1 MALEGKVCYFT
12 FGRFQPPTTGH
23 KENFDG
29 LKRAAGSHDYRIY
42 ISQSCDG
49 GSSGAKN
56 KGQNPLPPDIKLE
69 YMNKMFPEH
78 RGKIFSGPKQP
89 VEILQDLMMAG
100 YDEVVFL
107 VGSDRVSAMQFLH
120 KYNGKDFS
128 FRKIDIQSS
137 GSRDADGDTFAI
149 SGTKMRRA
157 AFAGDFKTFRSG
169 IPSALKDADC
179 KKLMNEIKSRL
190 PDNFK

>member
-1 MALEGKVCYFT
+1 MALNCIKCYFT

-29 LKRAAGSHDYRIY
+29 VKRIASQHGHDYRIY
-42 ISQSCDG
+42 ISQSFDT
-49 GSSGAKN
+49 
-56 KGQNPLPPDIKLE
+56 KGKNPLKPDRKLH
-69 YMNKMFPEH
+69 YMNLMFPEH
-78 RGKIFSGPKQP
+78 RGMIYSGPKDP
-89 VEILQDLMMAG
+89 VAIMQDLMMAG
-100 YDEVVFL
+100 YNEVVFL

-128 FRKIDIQSS
+128 FRSIDIQSS

-157 AFAGDFKTFRSG
+157 AHANDFKLFRQG
-169 IPSALKDADC
+169 IPRSMNDKDC
-179 KKLMNEIKSRL
+179 KMMMDEIRKNL
-190 PDNFK
+190 PANFK

>member
-1 MALEGKVCYFT
+1 MALDGKVCYFT

-29 LKRAAGSHDYRIY
+29 VKRAAGSNDYRIY
-42 ISQSCDG
+42 ISQTVDKK
-49 GSSGAKN
+49 GS
-56 KGQNPLPPDIKLE
+56 NPLPPDRKKY
-69 YMNKMFPEH
+69 YMDKMFPEH

-128 FRKIDIQSS
+128 FRKIEIRSS

-157 AFAGDFKTFRSG
+157 AAAGDFAAFRKG
-169 IPSALKDADC
+169 IPRALNDRYCRALMEEIKDA
-179 KKLMNEIKSRL
+179 L
-190 PDNFK
+190 PDNYV

>member
-23 KENFDG
+23 KDNFDG
-29 LKRAAGSHDYRIY
+29 VKRAAGKHDYRIY
-42 ISQSCDG
+42 ISQTVDLK
-49 GSSGAKN
+49 GS
-56 KGQNPLPPDIKLE
+56 NPLPPDRKKF
-69 YMNKMFPEH
+69 YMDKMFPEH
-78 RGKIFSGPKQP
+78 KGKIFSGPKQP
-89 VEILQDLMMAG
+89 VAILQDLMLAG

-128 FRKIDIQSS
+128 FRKIDIVSS

-157 AFAGDFKTFRSG
+157 AFAGDFSTFRKG
-169 IPSALKDADC
+169 IPRALNDNDC
-179 KKLMNEIKSRL
+179 RTLMSEIAAAL
-190 PDNFK
+190 PKNFK

>member
-1 MALEGKVCYFT
+1 MALDGKVCYFT

-29 LKRAAGSHDYRIY
+29 VKRAAGSNDYRIY
-42 ISQSCDG
+42 ISQTVDKK
-49 GSSGAKN
+49 GS
-56 KGQNPLPPDIKLE
+56 NPLPPARKKY
-69 YMNKMFPEH
+69 YMDKMFPEH

-89 VEILQDLMMAG
+89 VEILQDLMLAG

-128 FRKIDIQSS
+128 FRKIEIKSS

-157 AFAGDFKTFRSG
+157 AHAGDFKLFRQG
-169 IPSALKDADC
+169 IPRALNDNDC
-179 KKLMNEIKSRL
+179 RALMSVIAANL
-190 PDNFK
+190 PANFK

>member
-1 MALEGKVCYFT
+1 MAIGKCCYFT

-29 LKRAAGSHDYRIY
+29 VKQAAGSHDYRIY
-42 ISQSCDG
+42 ISQTVDTK
-49 GSSGAKN
+49 GS
-56 KGQNPLPPDIKLE
+56 NPLPPDVKLS

-78 RGKIFSGPKQP
+78 NGKIYSGPKQP
-89 VEILQDLMMAG
+89 VEILQDLMLAG

-128 FRKIDIQSS
+128 FRNIEIKSS

-169 IPSALKDADC
+169 IPRALNDKEC
-179 KKLMNEIKSRL
+179 MNLMNEIQSRL
-190 PDNFK
+190 PKTFK

>member
-1 MALEGKVCYFT
+1 MALIGKKCYFT

-23 KENFDG
+23 AENFAG
-29 LKRAAGSHDYRIY
+29 VKKAAGSDDYRIY
-42 ISQSCDG
+42 ISQTVDKK
-49 GSSGAKN
+49 GS
-56 KGQNPLPPDIKLE
+56 NPLPPDRKFH
-69 YMNKMFPEH
+69 YMNLMFPEH

-89 VEILQDLMMAG
+89 VAIMQDLMMAG
-100 YDEVVFL
+100 YDDVVFL

-128 FRKIDIQSS
+128 FRNIEITSS

-157 AFAGDFKTFRSG
+157 AFANDFKTFRSG
-169 IPSALKDADC
+169 IPRALSDKDC
-179 KKLMNEIKSRL
+179 MSLMAEIKANL
-190 PDNFK
+190 PSNFS

>member
-1 MALEGKVCYFT
+1 MALNGRTCYFT

-23 KENFDG
+23 AENFAG
-29 LKRAAGSHDYRIY
+29 VKRSAGQNDYRIY
-42 ISQSCDG
+42 ISQTVD
-49 GSSGAKN
+49 N
-56 KGQNPLPPDIKLE
+56 KGSNPLPPDRKKY
-69 YMNKMFPEH
+69 YMDKMFPEH
-78 RGKIFSGPKQP
+78 KGKIYSGPRQP
-89 VEILQDLMMAG
+89 VEILKDLMLAG

-120 KYNGKDFS
+120 KYNGTEFS
-128 FRKIDIQSS
+128 FRKIEIQSS

-169 IPSALKDADC
+169 IPKALNDKEC
-179 KKLMNEIKSRL
+179 MELMKEIRNLL
-190 PDNFK
+190 PKNFK

>member
-1 MALEGKVCYFT
+1 MALDGKVCYFT

-23 KENFDG
+23 KQNFDG
-29 LKRAAGSHDYRIY
+29 VKRAAGQHDYRIY
-42 ISQSCDG
+42 ISQSVDT
-49 GSSGAKN
+49 
-56 KGQNPLPPDIKLE
+56 KGNNPLPPDRKLF
-69 YMNKMFPEH
+69 YMEKMFPEH

-89 VEILQDLMMAG
+89 VAILQDLMLAG

-120 KYNGKDFS
+120 KYNGTEFS

-157 AFAGDFKTFRSG
+157 AFAEDFKTFRSG
-169 IPSALKDADC
+169 IPRALNDRDC
-179 KKLMNEIKSRL
+179 RALMYEILANL
-190 PDNFK
+190 PKNYK

>member
-1 MALEGKVCYFT
+1 MALEGKICYFT

-23 KENFDG
+23 KDNFAG
-29 LKRAAGSHDYRIY
+29 VKQAAGSHDYRIY
-42 ISQSCDG
+42 ISQSYDG
-49 GSSGAKN
+49 GSGAKN
-56 KGQNPLPPDIKLE
+56 KGQNPLPPDRKLY
-69 YMNKMFPEH
+69 YMEKMFPEH
-78 RGKIFSGPKQP
+78 KGKIYSGPKQP
-89 VEILQDLMMAG
+89 VEILQDLMLAG

-120 KYNGKDFS
+120 KYNGTEFS
-128 FRKIDIQSS
+128 FRRIEIQSS

-169 IPSALKDADC
+169 IPRALNDNDC
-179 KKLMNEIKSRL
+179 RALMSEIVANL
-190 PDNFK
+190 PKNFK

>member
-1 MALEGKVCYFT
+1 MALDGKVCYFT

-29 LKRAAGSHDYRIY
+29 VKRAAGQHDYRIY
-42 ISQSCDG
+42 ISQTVDKK
-49 GSSGAKN
+49 GS
-56 KGQNPLPPDIKLE
+56 NPLPPDRKKY
-69 YMNKMFPEH
+69 YMDKMFPEH
-78 RGKIFSGPKQP
+78 RGKIYSGPKQP
-89 VEILQDLMMAG
+89 VEILQDLMLAG

-128 FRKIDIQSS
+128 FRKIEIQSS

-169 IPSALKDADC
+169 IPKALSDNEC
-179 KKLMNEIKSRL
+179 RNLMNEIVANL
-190 PDNFK
+190 PANFK

>member
-23 KENFDG
+23 KDNFDG
-29 LKRAAGSHDYRIY
+29 VKRAAGKHDYRIY
-42 ISQSCDG
+42 ISQTVDLK
-49 GSSGAKN
+49 GS
-56 KGQNPLPPDIKLE
+56 NPLPPDRKKF
-69 YMNKMFPEH
+69 YMDKMFPEH
-78 RGKIFSGPKQP
+78 KGKIFSGPKQP
-89 VEILQDLMMAG
+89 VAILQDLMLAG

-128 FRKIDIQSS
+128 FRKIDIVSS

-157 AFAGDFKTFRSG
+157 AFAGDFDTFRKG
-169 IPSALKDADC
+169 IPRALNDNDC
-179 KKLMNEIKSRL
+179 RTLMSEIAAAL
-190 PDNFK
+190 PKNFK

>member
-1 MALEGKVCYFT
+1 MALDGKVCYFT

-23 KENFDG
+23 KDNFAG
-29 LKRAAGSHDYRIY
+29 VKRAAGDNDYRIY
-42 ISQSCDG
+42 ISQTVDKK
-49 GSSGAKN
+49 GS
-56 KGQNPLPPDIKLE
+56 NPLPPDRKKY
-69 YMNKMFPEH
+69 YMDKMFPEH

-89 VEILQDLMMAG
+89 VAILQDLMMAG

-128 FRKIDIQSS
+128 FRKIEIKSS

-157 AFAGDFKTFRSG
+157 AAAGDYKQFRKG
-169 IPSALKDADC
+169 IPPSLNDRDCRSLMAEIAAALPKD
-179 KKLMNEIKSRL
+179 
-190 PDNFK
+190 FK

>member
-1 MALEGKVCYFT
+1 M
-12 FGRFQPPTTGH
+12 
-23 KENFDG
+23 D
-29 LKRAAGSHDYRIY
+29 HDYRIY
-42 ISQSCDG
+42 ISQTVDKK
-49 GSSGAKN
+49 GS
-56 KGQNPLPPDIKLE
+56 NPLLPPDRKKLF

-78 RGKIFSGPKQP
+78 RGKIYSGPKQP
-89 VEILQDLMMAG
+89 VEILARSYDAG
-100 YDEVVFL
+100 YNEVVFL

-157 AFAGDFKTFRSG
+157 AHAGDFKYISFWYSQ
-169 IPSALKDADC
+169 S
-179 KKLMNEIKSRL
+179 IK
-190 PDNFK
+190 

>member
-1 MALEGKVCYFT
+1 MALDGKVCYFT

-23 KENFDG
+23 KENFAG
-29 LKRAAGSHDYRIY
+29 VKQAAGKNDYRIY
-42 ISQSCDG
+42 ISQTVDKK
-49 GSSGAKN
+49 GS
-56 KGQNPLPPDIKLE
+56 NPLPPDRKLF

-78 RGKIFSGPKQP
+78 KGKIFSGPKHP
-89 VEILQDLMMAG
+89 VAILQELMMAG
-100 YDEVVFL
+100 YNEVVFL

-120 KYNGKDFS
+120 KYNGTEFS

-157 AFAGDFKTFRSG
+157 AHANDFDTFRKG
-169 IPSALKDADC
+169 IPRALNDRDCRALMQEIKDA
-179 KKLMNEIKSRL
+179 L
-190 PDNFK
+190 PKNFK

>member
-1 MALEGKVCYFT
+1 MALDGKVCYFT

-29 LKRAAGSHDYRIY
+29 VKRAAGNNDYRIY
-42 ISQSCDG
+42 ISQTVDT
-49 GSSGAKN
+49 
-56 KGQNPLPPDIKLE
+56 KGTNPLLPSRKLF
-69 YMNKMFPEH
+69 YMNKMFPLH
-78 RGKIFSGPKQP
+78 RGKIYSGPKQP
-89 VEILQDLMMAG
+89 VAALQDLMMAG

-107 VGSDRVSAMQFLH
+107 VGSDRVSEMQWIH

-128 FRKIDIQSS
+128 FRKIDIKSS

-157 AFAGDFKTFRSG
+157 AYVGDFKTFRSG
-169 IPSALKDADC
+169 IPSALNDNDC
-179 KKLMNEIKSRL
+179 RALMVEIAANL
-190 PDNFK
+190 PKNFK

>member
-1 MALEGKVCYFT
+1 MALDGRTCYFT

-23 KENFDG
+23 KSNFDG
-29 LKRAAGSHDYRIY
+29 VKRAAGMNDYRIY
-42 ISQSCDG
+42 ISQTVDT
-49 GSSGAKN
+49 
-56 KGQNPLPPDIKLE
+56 KGNNPLLPDRKLF
-69 YMNKMFPEH
+69 YMNKMFPMH
-78 RGKIFSGPKQP
+78 RGNIYSGPKQP
-89 VEILQDLMMAG
+89 VAAMQDIMLAG

-128 FRKIDIQSS
+128 FRKIDIISS

-157 AFAGDFKTFRSG
+157 AHAGDFKTFRSG
-169 IPSALKDADC
+169 IPTALNDTDC
-179 KKLMNEIKSRL
+179 AVLMSEIAANL
-190 PDNFK
+190 PKNYK

>member
-1 MALEGKVCYFT
+1 MALDGKVCYFT

-23 KENFDG
+23 ADNFKG
-29 LKRAAGSHDYRIY
+29 VKQAAGSNDYRIY
-42 ISQSCDG
+42 ISQTVDKK
-49 GSSGAKN
+49 GS
-56 KGQNPLPPDIKLE
+56 NPLPPDRKLY
-69 YMNKMFPEH
+69 YMEKMFPEH
-78 RGKIFSGPKQP
+78 KGKIFSGPKQP
-89 VEILQDLMMAG
+89 VAILQDLMLAG
-100 YDEVVFL
+100 YNEVVFL

-128 FRKIDIQSS
+128 FRKIEIKSS

-169 IPSALKDADC
+169 IPRALNDNDCRAMMLEIVANLSA
-179 KKLMNEIKSRL
+179 
-190 PDNFK
+190 NFK

>member
-1 MALEGKVCYFT
+1 MALDGKVCYFT

-29 LKRAAGSHDYRIY
+29 VKRAAGNNDYRIY
-42 ISQSCDG
+42 ISQTVDT
-49 GSSGAKN
+49 
-56 KGQNPLPPDIKLE
+56 KGTNPLLPNRKLF
-69 YMNKMFPEH
+69 YMNKMFPTH
-78 RGKIFSGPKQP
+78 RGKIYSGPKQP
-89 VEILQDLMMAG
+89 VAAMQDLMLAG

-128 FRKIDIQSS
+128 FRKIDIKSS

-157 AFAGDFKTFRSG
+157 AHVGDFKTFRSG
-169 IPSALKDADC
+169 IPRTLSDNDCRAL
-179 KKLMNEIKSRL
+179 MVEIAANL
-190 PDNFK
+190 PNNYK

>member
-1 MALEGKVCYFT
+1 MALNCKTCYFT

-23 KENFDG
+23 KDNFAG
-29 LKRAAGSHDYRIY
+29 VKAAAGGHDYRIY
-42 ISQSCDG
+42 ISQTVDKK
-49 GSSGAKN
+49 GS
-56 KGQNPLPPDIKLE
+56 NPLPPDRKLF

-89 VEILQDLMMAG
+89 VAILQELMMAG
-100 YDEVVFL
+100 YNEVVFL

-128 FRKIDIQSS
+128 FRKIEIKSS

-157 AFAGDFKTFRSG
+157 AHADDFSTFRKG
-169 IPSALKDADC
+169 IPRALNDNDC
-179 KKLMNEIKSRL
+179 RTLMLEIAANL
-190 PDNFK
+190 PANFK

>member
-42 ISQSCDG
+42 ISQSVDTK
-49 GSSGAKN
+49 GS
-56 KGQNPLPPDIKLE
+56 NPLPPEIKLE

-169 IPSALKDADC
+169 IPRALNDADTM
-179 KKLMNEIKSRL
+179 KLMNEIRSRL
-190 PDNFK
+190 PKTFK